1 MVEEMGSEG
10 GSGWGQREREN
21 AFQHQQCGG
30 RKHRNIRRIIESQ
43 WVLFKTKPGLNPAS
57 DITLNKLRTYIF

>member
-1 MVEEMGSEG
+1 MVEGMGSEG
-10 GSGWGQREREN
+10 GSGWGEREREN

-43 WVLFKTKPGLNPAS
+43 WVLF
-57 DITLNKLRTYIF
+57 